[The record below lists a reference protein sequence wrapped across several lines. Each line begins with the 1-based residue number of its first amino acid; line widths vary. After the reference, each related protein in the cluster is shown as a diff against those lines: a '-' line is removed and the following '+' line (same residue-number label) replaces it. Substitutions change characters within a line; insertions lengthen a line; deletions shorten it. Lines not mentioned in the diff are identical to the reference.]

1 MSKSITAQ
9 LSRRKEFDD
18 DGPKLARILRLHDLT
33 AFGVGSTL
41 GLGVYVLAGQVAR
54 HIAGPA
60 VGICFAIAALASL
73 FAGLCYAEF
82 ASRVPRAGSAYIYS
96 FVTMGEFVA
105 FTIGW
110 NLVLEYIVGTASVAR
125 GLTSYVD
132 ALVDYKISGALMS
145 IVTFDFKYMSH
156 YLDLMSFTMILL
168 LTCLLAVGVRES
180 SWLNNIF
187 TVLNLVTISIVI
199 VAGATKADIEN
210 WERTPSEVPDGHG
223 TGGFLPYGVVG
234 VMAGAAKCFYGFIGF
249 DCIATTGEEAVNP
262 KRDIPLAILIS
273 LLIIFLAYFFMAVVL
288 TMMMPYYHIDPFA
301 PLTNAFAY
309 VEMNAIKWCVTV
321 GSLSALCTALL
332 GAMFPLPRI
341 LYAMAQDGL
350 MFHYFARIHPW
361 TKTPMI
367 ATIVAGLVA
376 AIIAMLLNLDQLIE
390 LGTIGVMLA
399 YTIVAMGVV
408 MMHYKDDKTN
418 SENVTE
424 VSFINVLLQIFNI
437 SRTKESSPFTDC
449 FVRIFLLIY
458 VTLCVLFCA
467 YLKFL
472 HLRTIYALILLGVTG
487 ILMIFCMLV
496 IFMQPKSTEFP
507 VFKVPLVPFIPCLS
521 ILVNIFLMFQLMTFT
536 WIAYTVWMI
545 FGYVAYF
552 GLMAVHF
559 LVIGLTMKL
568 AEGQFSNLKF
578 VV

>member
-1 MSKSITAQ
+1 MPKSLGAQ
-9 LSRRKEFDD
+9 LSRRKVIDD
-18 DGPKLARILRLHDLT
+18 DGPALARVLRLHDLT
-33 AFGVGSTL
+33 ALGVGSTL

-54 HIAGPA
+54 NIAGPA
-60 VGICFAIAALASL
+60 VGICFAIAAVASL

-110 NLVLEYIVGTASVAR
+110 NLVLEYVVGTASVAR

-132 ALVDYKISGALMS
+132 ALAQYKISAALQS
-145 IVTFDFKYMSH
+145 IISFDLKYMSN
-156 YLDLMSFTMILL
+156 YLDLLSFTMILL
-168 LTCLLAVGVRES
+168 LTCLLAVGAKES

-187 TVLNLVTISIVI
+187 TVLNLVTISLVI
-199 VAGATKADIEN
+199 VAGATRADIEN
-210 WERTPSEVPDGHG
+210 WERTPSEVPEGHG
-223 TGGFLPYGVVG
+223 TGGFMPYGIVG

-249 DCIATTGEEAVNP
+249 DCIASTGEEAVNP

-309 VEMNAIKWCVTV
+309 VNMNIIKWCVTV

-350 MFHYFARIHPW
+350 MFHCFSRIHPW
-361 TKTPMI
+361 TKTPLI
-367 ATIVAGLVA
+367 ATIVSGLVA
-376 AIIAMLLNLDQLIE
+376 ATIAMLLNLDQLIE

-408 MMHYKDDKTN
+408 MMHYKDDGTN
-418 SENVTE
+418 ADYVVE
-424 VSFINVLLQIFNI
+424 VSFFKVLQQIFNI
-437 SRTKESSPFTDC
+437 SREKVSNAFTDC
-449 FVRIFLLIY
+449 ISRIFLLIY
-458 VTLCVLFCA
+458 VLLCVLFCT
-467 YLKFL
+467 YFKFL
-472 HLRTIYALILLGVTG
+472 HWRTVYGIILLGTTLF
-487 ILMIFCMLV
+487 LMICCMLV

-521 ILVNIFLMFQLMTFT
+521 ILVNIFLMFQLMSFT
-536 WIAYTVWMI
+536 WVAYGVWMLV
-545 FGYVAYF
+545 GYIAYF